1 MIITHLHCQKLG
13 YCMKS
18 VRPFLEENGIN
29 WMDFVRNGIDEEE
42 LLKIEDY
49 RTTRIVEFAHKLEE
63 SK

>member
-29 WMDFVRNGIDEEE
+29 WMDFVRNGIPEEE
-42 LLKIEDY
+42 LLKIEDV
-49 RTTRIVEFAHKLEE
+49 RCEKIVAFAHSREE
-63 SK
+63 GK

>member
-18 VRPFLEENGIN
+18 VRPFLES
-29 WMDFVRNGIDEEE
+29 NGIDWMKFVREGIPEEE
-42 LLKIEDY
+42 LLKIDDY